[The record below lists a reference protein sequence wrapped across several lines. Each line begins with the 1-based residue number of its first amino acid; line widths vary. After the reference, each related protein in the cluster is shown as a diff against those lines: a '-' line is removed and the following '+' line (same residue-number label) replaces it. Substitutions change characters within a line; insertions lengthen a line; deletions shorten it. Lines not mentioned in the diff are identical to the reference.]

1 MGYRHRGFRAS
12 RHQIGEL
19 LGLQRAGLPLKAPSG
34 TSGLFTAALAGDT
47 RTTRQVFSK
56 SDLSSFSILF
66 LYRRPAR
73 QYLPSVMEA
82 EEKLAGMA
90 L

>member
-1 MGYRHRGFRAS
+1 M
-12 RHQIGEL
+12 

-34 TSGLFTAALAGDT
+34 TSGLFTAVLAGDT
-47 RTTRQVFSK
+47 RTNCQVFFK
-56 SDLSSFSILF
+56 VRPFFF
-66 LYRRPAR
+66 LYIILVPLAGW

-82 EEKLAGMA
+82 EEKLAGME